1 MDWNK
6 ISTIL
11 ITAFII
17 LNVFLFVSS
26 KDILNAGFGPENDP
40 EFPQEVANLLK
51 VQNITINTEI
61 PGETYVLP
69 VLETE
74 YEIINIDSKLL
85 QNFLNEKIDPI
96 EDVYKYTNS
105 KAETAKN

>member
-26 KDILNAGFGPENDP
+26 KDMLNTGYGPADDK
-40 EFPQEVANLLK
+40 EFVQEVANLLMG
-51 VQNITINTEI
+51 QNIRINTQI
-61 PGETYVLP
+61 PATSLKSMFNSVL
-69 VLETE
+69 LT
-74 YEIINIDSKLL
+74 ILL
-85 QNFLNEKIDPI
+85 I
-96 EDVYKYTNS
+96 T
-105 KAETAKN
+105 